1 MDGGEKPSLAPSASH
16 VFAPPAPLASSPAP
30 FSPNSAPSLGDVLL
44 NFHSSHLPH
53 SQPSEVQLFIY
64 GFVLVLIPTATILG
78 NVLVIISVLRFKSLH
93 SAINFLILGL
103 AIADLMVALF
113 VMPYA
118 VYVYVQGGRW
128 LLGPLMCNL
137 YLSSD
142 VACST
147 ASIILLALIS
157 FDRYQAIS
165 HPIQYS
171 RQAQNIARVVRL
183 FVGVWVYSLLVA
195 SPIVLGFNDPPPP
208 DNTSGVFE
216 PFECRFYSP
225 WFSLLSSL
233 VSFLL
238 PCCVVIFVYVRIIR
252 ALRRRERAAKA
263 RKQAAAN
270 SAAHHQQATASA
282 SERAQF
288 TSGQQMESEEAGEIV
303 AGPAINMMMI
313 ALPSLNR
320 QMRRYE
326 RHRRALE
333 EAAIAE
339 DELSSSDSLSDD
351 VRILTNDFFSE
362 VLTSNSKASASLE
375 PPGGSHTNAS
385 LFGGFRASFS
395 GAMDLR
401 KKSMAEEIVPTIFV
415 PRKRSAC
422 DFGTFSSPR
431 EVLRKNTAPMKIRLA
446 SVRDAN
452 SERRENEMIG
462 RCQLLSPCAGSVDW
476 SAPTSRKNSEMPRG
490 NVQQQRRHRQQ
501 HVTARRGALSF
512 PLVRRIALGRDI
524 RVNHYLLNDGEDTSE
539 DLIVPDRTTTTAV
552 LHMSNGG
559 GRVLLGEA
567 EVQSVHR
574 QNGGGES
581 PKTRNG
587 AFFGSVSFRG
597 PSLAVPSL
605 PPFRRGNSAIEL
617 GGRRAA
623 EDDDDSKELPK
634 TTSARMA
641 NDNVTKEAEQNER
654 ARNTVVLSADTVPNS
669 LRMPKAAVTG
679 TASLG
684 TEKPPPPPPAPR
696 VAVAQ
701 QQSEQGSRRDR
712 HASLRRKV
720 HKSQR
725 KEKRATKTLG
735 IVVGTFLCC
744 WVPFFSLNIANA
756 LCVEMDAGWCQ
767 IGFGPFF
774 YSTWIGYMNSFM
786 NPVIYTIFNAEFRR
800 AFKSLLLG
808 RRGNTF
814 ARRN

>member
-1 MDGGEKPSLAPSASH
+1 MFSSSFPFFASN
-16 VFAPPAPLASSPAP
+16 P
-30 FSPNSAPSLGDVLL
+30 F
-44 NFHSSHLPH
+44 
-53 SQPSEVQLFIY
+53 
-64 GFVLVLIPTATILG
+64 
-78 NVLVIISVLRFKSLH
+78 H

-118 VYVYVQGGRW
+118 VYVY
-128 LLGPLMCNL
+128 
-137 YLSSD
+137 D

-195 SPIVLGFNDPPPP
+195 SPIVLGFNDPPPA

-270 SAAHHQQATASA
+270 SAAQHQQATASA

-375 PPGGSHTNAS
+375 PPGGSHANAS

-452 SERRENEMIG
+452 SDRRENEMIG

-476 SAPTSRKNSEMPRG
+476 SAPRKNSEMPRG
-490 NVQQQRRHRQQ
+490 NVPQQRRHRQQ

-539 DLIVPDRTTTTAV
+539 DLIVPERTTTTTV

-567 EVQSVHR
+567 EVQSVQR
-574 QNGGGES
+574 QNVGGES

-623 EDDDDSKELPK
+623 EDDDSKELAM

-641 NDNVTKEAEQNER
+641 NDNATKEAEQNER
-654 ARNTVVLSADTVPNS
+654 ARNTVVLSAADTVPNP
-669 LRMPKAAVTG
+669 LPMPKAAITG
-679 TASLG
+679 TVSLG
-684 TEKPPPPPPAPR
+684 TEKPPPPAR
-696 VAVAQ
+696 AAVAQ

-725 KEKRATKTLG
+725 KEKRATKTY
-735 IVVGTFLCC
+735 FLCC

-756 LCVEMDAGWCQ
+756 LCVEMGAGWCQ

>member
-1 MDGGEKPSLAPSASH
+1 MGAPVHIILTTTVSRRRRRMDGGEEPSLAPSASH
-16 VFAPPAPLASSPAP
+16 
-30 FSPNSAPSLGDVLL
+30 
-44 NFHSSHLPH
+44 
-53 SQPSEVQLFIY
+53 PSEVQLFIY

-128 LLGPLMCNL
+128 LLGQSISP
-137 YLSSD
+137 D

-195 SPIVLGFNDPPPP
+195 SPIVLGFNDPPPA

-270 SAAHHQQATASA
+270 SAAQHQQATASG
-282 SERAQF
+282 SE
-288 TSGQQMESEEAGEIV
+288 
-303 AGPAINMMMI
+303 
-313 ALPSLNR
+313 
-320 QMRRYE
+320 
-326 RHRRALE
+326 
-333 EAAIAE
+333 
-339 DELSSSDSLSDD
+339 
-351 VRILTNDFFSE
+351 
-362 VLTSNSKASASLE
+362 
-375 PPGGSHTNAS
+375 
-385 LFGGFRASFS
+385 
-395 GAMDLR
+395 
-401 KKSMAEEIVPTIFV
+401 
-415 PRKRSAC
+415 
-422 DFGTFSSPR
+422 
-431 EVLRKNTAPMKIRLA
+431 

-452 SERRENEMIG
+452 SDRRENELIG

-490 NVQQQRRHRQQ
+490 NVPQQRRHRQQ

-539 DLIVPDRTTTTAV
+539 DLIVPERTTTTTV

-567 EVQSVHR
+567 EVQSVQR
-574 QNGGGES
+574 QNVGGES

-623 EDDDDSKELPK
+623 EDDDSKELAM

-641 NDNVTKEAEQNER
+641 NDNATKEAEQNER
-654 ARNTVVLSADTVPNS
+654 ARNTVVLSTADTVPNP
-669 LRMPKAAVTG
+669 LPMPKAAVTG
-679 TASLG
+679 TVSLG
-684 TEKPPPPPPAPR
+684 TEKPPPPAR
-696 VAVAQ
+696 AAVAQ

-725 KEKRATKTLG
+725 KEKRATKR
-735 IVVGTFLCC
+735 
-744 WVPFFSLNIANA
+744 WESLSVSVWPA
-756 LCVEMDAGWCQ
+756 
-767 IGFGPFF
+767 
-774 YSTWIGYMNSFM
+774 
-786 NPVIYTIFNAEFRR
+786 
-800 AFKSLLLG
+800 AF
-808 RRGNTF
+808 
-814 ARRN
+814 